1 MMTVRG
7 GGSGVIEAYMGQ
19 PPPWDHNNRSLER
32 GWRISRE
39 SKFVVSPSLGQHIGM
54 DQACTWLHTHQ
65 TTSAGECRATT
76 PNPRHNH
83 RDYVVYERRE
93 TASIQLLVQNDTSYF
108 FTYYG
113 KKSA

>member
-1 MMTVRG
+1 MMTVR

-19 PPPWDHNNRSLER
+19 FPSMGPQQPVVRTMLTHQP
-32 GWRISRE
+32 GI
-39 SKFVVSPSLGQHIGM
+39 KFVVPPSLGQHIVM
-54 DQACTWLHTHQ
+54 DQACMWLHTHQ
-65 TTSAGECRATT
+65 TTLAGECRATT

-83 RDYVVYERRE
+83 RNYVVYERRE